1 MKYILDTNVCISLLK
16 GKGGVRNKV
25 IEVGMENCYVS
36 EITLA
41 ELYYGAAKSEQP
53 KHYSDVSFIE
63 KYFGILPIRPA
74 LELFGRNRYEL
85 ERIGHRLDDFDLLIG
100 STAIVNNLVVVTH
113 NTKHFDRIPRI
124 IIEDWETA
132 S

>member
-41 ELYYGAAKSEQP
+41 ELYYGAAKS
-53 KHYSDVSFIE
+53 
-63 KYFGILPIRPA
+63 
-74 LELFGRNRYEL
+74 
-85 ERIGHRLDDFDLLIG
+85 
-100 STAIVNNLVVVTH
+100 
-113 NTKHFDRIPRI
+113 
-124 IIEDWETA
+124 
-132 S
+132 